1 MSVRFKYYLRGCG
14 LGILVASLVFIV
26 SLHAHGGAMSDE
38 KAMQRASE
46 LGMIMPDDTQTQEAE
61 TQTTE
66 LPVKETNL
74 PDTQRTTQAVTQKV
88 PQNDTQKQT
97 ERDTSSEQNDTSKE
111 SEKKAEEKKKTQDSQ
126 KKEEEKEK
134 AQETEKEETKKE
146 KVSITIKG
154 GEVCRE
160 IAQDLQDKI
169 DSLNYEKKQ
178 YSQDEIENYES
189 IVAWTIYFAAFFD
202 GKMEYEYS
210 TGKIRAVIN
219 LLKRYASYDLTKKY
233 LKNPLRYTKKIPAL
247 SYKIMLGGFAF
258 LMKCNMYL
266 LLSLGIKLLVDC
278 HIDERLSDT
287 GRKED

>member
-88 PQNDTQKQT
+88 PQNDKQKQT
-97 ERDTSSEQNDTSKE
+97 ERDTSSEQNDTPKE
-111 SEKKAEEKKKTQDSQ
+111 SEKKAEEKK
-126 KKEEEKEK
+126 K

-160 IAQDLQDKI
+160 IAQDLQEKGLVKDAEDFRKYMQ
-169 DSLNYEKKQ
+169 DHNYARYIRVGTFTLEKGMN
-178 YSQDEIENYES
+178 YSEIAK
-189 IVAWTIYFAAFFD
+189 V
-202 GKMEYEYS
+202 
-210 TGKIRAVIN
+210 
-219 LLKRYASYDLTKKY
+219 LTKK
-233 LKNPLRYTKKIPAL
+233 
-247 SYKIMLGGFAF
+247 
-258 LMKCNMYL
+258 
-266 LLSLGIKLLVDC
+266 
-278 HIDERLSDT
+278 
-287 GRKED
+287 

>member
-1 MSVRFKYYLRGCG
+1 
-14 LGILVASLVFIV
+14 
-26 SLHAHGGAMSDE
+26 MSDE

-134 AQETEKEETKKE
+134 
-146 KVSITIKG
+146 VSITIKG

-160 IAQDLQDKI
+160 IAQDLQEKGLVKDAEDFRKYMQ
-169 DSLNYEKKQ
+169 DHNYARYIRVGTFTLEKGMN
-178 YSQDEIENYES
+178 YSEIAK
-189 IVAWTIYFAAFFD
+189 V
-202 GKMEYEYS
+202 
-210 TGKIRAVIN
+210 
-219 LLKRYASYDLTKKY
+219 LTKK
-233 LKNPLRYTKKIPAL
+233 
-247 SYKIMLGGFAF
+247 
-258 LMKCNMYL
+258 
-266 LLSLGIKLLVDC
+266 
-278 HIDERLSDT
+278 
-287 GRKED
+287 

>member
-74 PDTQRTTQAVTQKV
+74 PDTQ
-88 PQNDTQKQT
+88 KQT
-97 ERDTSSEQNDTSKE
+97 ERDTSSEQNDTPKE

-126 KKEEEKEK
+126 KKEEEKKK
-134 AQETEKEETKKE
+134 AQETEKKETKKE

-160 IAQDLQDKI
+160 IAQDLQEKGLVKDAEDFRKYMQ
-169 DSLNYEKKQ
+169 DHNYARYIRVGTFTLEKGMN
-178 YSQDEIENYES
+178 YSEIAK
-189 IVAWTIYFAAFFD
+189 V
-202 GKMEYEYS
+202 
-210 TGKIRAVIN
+210 
-219 LLKRYASYDLTKKY
+219 LTKK
-233 LKNPLRYTKKIPAL
+233 
-247 SYKIMLGGFAF
+247 
-258 LMKCNMYL
+258 
-266 LLSLGIKLLVDC
+266 
-278 HIDERLSDT
+278 
-287 GRKED
+287 

>member
-160 IAQDLQDKI
+160 IAQDLQEKGLVKDAEDFRKYMQEH
-169 DSLNYEKKQ
+169 NYARYIRVGTFTLEKGMN
-178 YSQDEIENYES
+178 YSEIAK
-189 IVAWTIYFAAFFD
+189 V
-202 GKMEYEYS
+202 
-210 TGKIRAVIN
+210 
-219 LLKRYASYDLTKKY
+219 LTKK
-233 LKNPLRYTKKIPAL
+233 
-247 SYKIMLGGFAF
+247 
-258 LMKCNMYL
+258 
-266 LLSLGIKLLVDC
+266 
-278 HIDERLSDT
+278 
-287 GRKED
+287 

>member
-111 SEKKAEEKKKTQDSQ
+111 SEKK
-126 KKEEEKEK
+126 
-134 AQETEKEETKKE
+134 E

-160 IAQDLQDKI
+160 IAQDLQEKGLVKDAEDFRKYMQ
-169 DSLNYEKKQ
+169 DHNYARYIRVGTFTLEKGMN
-178 YSQDEIENYES
+178 YSEIAK
-189 IVAWTIYFAAFFD
+189 V
-202 GKMEYEYS
+202 
-210 TGKIRAVIN
+210 
-219 LLKRYASYDLTKKY
+219 LTKK
-233 LKNPLRYTKKIPAL
+233 
-247 SYKIMLGGFAF
+247 
-258 LMKCNMYL
+258 
-266 LLSLGIKLLVDC
+266 
-278 HIDERLSDT
+278 
-287 GRKED
+287 

>member
-74 PDTQRTTQAVTQKV
+74 PDTQRTTQAVTQRV
-88 PQNDTQKQT
+88 PQNDTQKQ
-97 ERDTSSEQNDTSKE
+97 NDASKE

-126 KKEEEKEK
+126 KKEEEKKK

-160 IAQDLQDKI
+160 IAQDLQEKGLVKDAEDFRKYMQ
-169 DSLNYEKKQ
+169 DHNYARYIRVGTFTLEKGMN
-178 YSQDEIENYES
+178 YSEIAK
-189 IVAWTIYFAAFFD
+189 V
-202 GKMEYEYS
+202 
-210 TGKIRAVIN
+210 
-219 LLKRYASYDLTKKY
+219 LTKK
-233 LKNPLRYTKKIPAL
+233 
-247 SYKIMLGGFAF
+247 
-258 LMKCNMYL
+258 
-266 LLSLGIKLLVDC
+266 
-278 HIDERLSDT
+278 
-287 GRKED
+287 

>member
-97 ERDTSSEQNDTSKE
+97 ERDTSSEQNDTPKE

-126 KKEEEKEK
+126 KK
-134 AQETEKEETKKE
+134 ETKKE

-160 IAQDLQDKI
+160 IAQDLQEKGLVKDAEDFRKYMQ
-169 DSLNYEKKQ
+169 DHNYARYIRVGTFTLEKGMN
-178 YSQDEIENYES
+178 YSEIAK
-189 IVAWTIYFAAFFD
+189 V
-202 GKMEYEYS
+202 
-210 TGKIRAVIN
+210 
-219 LLKRYASYDLTKKY
+219 LTKK
-233 LKNPLRYTKKIPAL
+233 
-247 SYKIMLGGFAF
+247 
-258 LMKCNMYL
+258 
-266 LLSLGIKLLVDC
+266 
-278 HIDERLSDT
+278 
-287 GRKED
+287 

>member
-1 MSVRFKYYLRGCG
+1 MSVRFKYCLRGCG

-97 ERDTSSEQNDTSKE
+97 ERDTSSEQ
-111 SEKKAEEKKKTQDSQ
+111 
-126 KKEEEKEK
+126 
-134 AQETEKEETKKE
+134 KEETKKE

-160 IAQDLQDKI
+160 IAQDLQEKGLVKDAEDFRKYMQ
-169 DSLNYEKKQ
+169 DHNYARYIRVGTFTLEKGMN
-178 YSQDEIENYES
+178 YSEIAK
-189 IVAWTIYFAAFFD
+189 V
-202 GKMEYEYS
+202 
-210 TGKIRAVIN
+210 
-219 LLKRYASYDLTKKY
+219 LTKK
-233 LKNPLRYTKKIPAL
+233 
-247 SYKIMLGGFAF
+247 
-258 LMKCNMYL
+258 
-266 LLSLGIKLLVDC
+266 
-278 HIDERLSDT
+278 
-287 GRKED
+287 

>member
-97 ERDTSSEQNDTSKE
+97 ERDNSSEQNDTSKE
-111 SEKKAEEKKKTQDSQ
+111 SEKKAEEKK
-126 KKEEEKEK
+126 K

-160 IAQDLQDKI
+160 IAQDLQEKGLVKDAEDFRKYMQ
-169 DSLNYEKKQ
+169 DHNYARYIRVGTFTLEKGMN
-178 YSQDEIENYES
+178 YSEIAK
-189 IVAWTIYFAAFFD
+189 V
-202 GKMEYEYS
+202 
-210 TGKIRAVIN
+210 
-219 LLKRYASYDLTKKY
+219 LTKK
-233 LKNPLRYTKKIPAL
+233 
-247 SYKIMLGGFAF
+247 
-258 LMKCNMYL
+258 
-266 LLSLGIKLLVDC
+266 
-278 HIDERLSDT
+278 
-287 GRKED
+287 

>member
-74 PDTQRTTQAVTQKV
+74 P
-88 PQNDTQKQT
+88 
-97 ERDTSSEQNDTSKE
+97 
-111 SEKKAEEKKKTQDSQ
+111 
-126 KKEEEKEK
+126 
-134 AQETEKEETKKE
+134 ETKKE

-160 IAQDLQDKI
+160 IAQDLQEKGLVKDAEDFRKYMQ
-169 DSLNYEKKQ
+169 DHNYARYIRVGTFTLEKGMN
-178 YSQDEIENYES
+178 YSEIAK
-189 IVAWTIYFAAFFD
+189 V
-202 GKMEYEYS
+202 
-210 TGKIRAVIN
+210 
-219 LLKRYASYDLTKKY
+219 LTKK
-233 LKNPLRYTKKIPAL
+233 
-247 SYKIMLGGFAF
+247 
-258 LMKCNMYL
+258 
-266 LLSLGIKLLVDC
+266 
-278 HIDERLSDT
+278 
-287 GRKED
+287 

>member
-46 LGMIMPDDTQTQEAE
+46 LGMIMPDD
-61 TQTTE
+61 
-66 LPVKETNL
+66 
-74 PDTQRTTQAVTQKV
+74 TQKV

-160 IAQDLQDKI
+160 IAQDLQEKGLVKDAEDFRKYMQ
-169 DSLNYEKKQ
+169 DHNYARYIRVGTFTLEKGMN
-178 YSQDEIENYES
+178 YSEIAK
-189 IVAWTIYFAAFFD
+189 V
-202 GKMEYEYS
+202 
-210 TGKIRAVIN
+210 
-219 LLKRYASYDLTKKY
+219 LTKK
-233 LKNPLRYTKKIPAL
+233 
-247 SYKIMLGGFAF
+247 
-258 LMKCNMYL
+258 
-266 LLSLGIKLLVDC
+266 
-278 HIDERLSDT
+278 
-287 GRKED
+287 

>member
-97 ERDTSSEQNDTSKE
+97 ERDTSSEQ
-111 SEKKAEEKKKTQDSQ
+111 KKKTKDSQ
-126 KKEEEKEK
+126 KKEEEKKK

-160 IAQDLQDKI
+160 IAQDLQEKGLVKDAEDFRKYMQ
-169 DSLNYEKKQ
+169 DHNYARYIRVGTFTLEKGMN
-178 YSQDEIENYES
+178 YSEIAK
-189 IVAWTIYFAAFFD
+189 V
-202 GKMEYEYS
+202 
-210 TGKIRAVIN
+210 
-219 LLKRYASYDLTKKY
+219 LTKK
-233 LKNPLRYTKKIPAL
+233 
-247 SYKIMLGGFAF
+247 
-258 LMKCNMYL
+258 
-266 LLSLGIKLLVDC
+266 
-278 HIDERLSDT
+278 
-287 GRKED
+287 

>member
-97 ERDTSSEQNDTSKE
+97 ERDTSSEQNDTPKE
-111 SEKKAEEKKKTQDSQ
+111 SEKKAEEKKKTQD
-126 KKEEEKEK
+126 
-134 AQETEKEETKKE
+134 TEKEETKKE

-160 IAQDLQDKI
+160 IAQDLQEKGLVKDAEDFRKYMQ
-169 DSLNYEKKQ
+169 DHNYARYIRVGTFTLEKGMN
-178 YSQDEIENYES
+178 YSEIAK
-189 IVAWTIYFAAFFD
+189 V
-202 GKMEYEYS
+202 
-210 TGKIRAVIN
+210 
-219 LLKRYASYDLTKKY
+219 LTKK
-233 LKNPLRYTKKIPAL
+233 
-247 SYKIMLGGFAF
+247 
-258 LMKCNMYL
+258 
-266 LLSLGIKLLVDC
+266 
-278 HIDERLSDT
+278 
-287 GRKED
+287 

>member
-111 SEKKAEEKKKTQDSQ
+111 SEKKA
-126 KKEEEKEK
+126 
-134 AQETEKEETKKE
+134 QETEKEETKKE

-160 IAQDLQDKI
+160 IAQDLQEKGLVKDAEDFRKYMQ
-169 DSLNYEKKQ
+169 DHNYARYIRVGTFTLEKGMN
-178 YSQDEIENYES
+178 YSEIAK
-189 IVAWTIYFAAFFD
+189 V
-202 GKMEYEYS
+202 
-210 TGKIRAVIN
+210 
-219 LLKRYASYDLTKKY
+219 LTKK
-233 LKNPLRYTKKIPAL
+233 
-247 SYKIMLGGFAF
+247 
-258 LMKCNMYL
+258 
-266 LLSLGIKLLVDC
+266 
-278 HIDERLSDT
+278 
-287 GRKED
+287 

>member
-97 ERDTSSEQNDTSKE
+97 ERDTSSEQ
-111 SEKKAEEKKKTQDSQ
+111 
-126 KKEEEKEK
+126 
-134 AQETEKEETKKE
+134 KEETKKE

-160 IAQDLQDKI
+160 IAQDLQEKGLVKDAEDFRKYMQ
-169 DSLNYEKKQ
+169 DHNYARYIRVGTFTLEKGMN
-178 YSQDEIENYES
+178 YSEIAK
-189 IVAWTIYFAAFFD
+189 V
-202 GKMEYEYS
+202 
-210 TGKIRAVIN
+210 
-219 LLKRYASYDLTKKY
+219 LTKK
-233 LKNPLRYTKKIPAL
+233 
-247 SYKIMLGGFAF
+247 
-258 LMKCNMYL
+258 
-266 LLSLGIKLLVDC
+266 
-278 HIDERLSDT
+278 
-287 GRKED
+287 

>member
-88 PQNDTQKQT
+88 PQNDTQ
-97 ERDTSSEQNDTSKE
+97 
-111 SEKKAEEKKKTQDSQ
+111 DSQ
-126 KKEEEKEK
+126 KKEEEKKK

-160 IAQDLQDKI
+160 IAQDLQEKGLVKDAEDFRKYMQ
-169 DSLNYEKKQ
+169 DHNYARYIRVGTFTLEKGMN
-178 YSQDEIENYES
+178 YSEIAK
-189 IVAWTIYFAAFFD
+189 V
-202 GKMEYEYS
+202 
-210 TGKIRAVIN
+210 
-219 LLKRYASYDLTKKY
+219 LTKK
-233 LKNPLRYTKKIPAL
+233 
-247 SYKIMLGGFAF
+247 
-258 LMKCNMYL
+258 
-266 LLSLGIKLLVDC
+266 
-278 HIDERLSDT
+278 
-287 GRKED
+287 

>member
-88 PQNDTQKQT
+88 PQNDTQNRRSVILLRNRMTHQKS
-97 ERDTSSEQNDTSKE
+97 RRKRR
-111 SEKKAEEKKKTQDSQ
+111 KKRKKHRTLKRKKKRR
-126 KKEEEKEK
+126 KKRRRPRRKK
-134 AQETEKEETKKE
+134 QKKE

-160 IAQDLQDKI
+160 IAQDLQEKGLVKDAEDFRKYMQ
-169 DSLNYEKKQ
+169 DHNYARYIRVGTFTLEKGMN
-178 YSQDEIENYES
+178 YSEIAK
-189 IVAWTIYFAAFFD
+189 V
-202 GKMEYEYS
+202 
-210 TGKIRAVIN
+210 
-219 LLKRYASYDLTKKY
+219 LTKK
-233 LKNPLRYTKKIPAL
+233 
-247 SYKIMLGGFAF
+247 
-258 LMKCNMYL
+258 
-266 LLSLGIKLLVDC
+266 
-278 HIDERLSDT
+278 
-287 GRKED
+287 